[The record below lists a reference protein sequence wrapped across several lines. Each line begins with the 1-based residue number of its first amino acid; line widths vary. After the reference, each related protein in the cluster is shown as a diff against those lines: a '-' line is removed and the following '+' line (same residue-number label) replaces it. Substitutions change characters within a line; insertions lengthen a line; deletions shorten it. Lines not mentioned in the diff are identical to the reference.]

1 MAFKQYWP
9 TGHGEVVKSARPED
23 KRYRV
28 RKVVFRPEVAKDYKI
43 TWIFNTLEDKN
54 YNIRNLKFV
63 VSPTKCI

>member
-1 MAFKQYWP
+1 M
-9 TGHGEVVKSARPED
+9 KSARPED